1 MKRALVFASMAALAL
16 YFVLLSAAVLS
27 PLNPFGG
34 GKWLS
39 RGCDYMMRVTEI
51 DCLLRGVNP
60 YDVWHGDIVLKP
72 YVPHAGEPR
81 MAVEGKEGFTE
92 LINAYVPWEYI
103 MMMPFAIM
111 PRTFSWILYFALMM
125 AGLWVVFRVGKSFG
139 MRFADECHE
148 IGAAVGV
155 APILLAGL
163 PIYQNFHAGNLALP
177 VLLSSAL
184 MAVCLNR
191 GKDALAG
198 VCWAFAML
206 KPNLGLAFAIP
217 LLMRKKFLTCFVA
230 AGTCLALTVISSLL
244 CGTSPF
250 ALVLQGPAASA
261 FAFMG
266 CGTFPYFLCGM
277 LSGSLDIMAGVAV
290 GAVVCLMMTC
300 VLVRA
305 GFRDWIVLAMP
316 AAVVGA
322 AWSYSQCYCFTM
334 NWFFFVVLV
343 AALVRRP
350 RSKFLWCIAAL
361 SALLMTRI
369 YNFAHTLD
377 GLALGSGFDT
387 ASALH
392 YHVDSLVTSASLMV
406 VAVFCVWMSRS
417 DMQKGRL
424 P

>member
-1 MKRALVFASMAALAL
+1 MNRVVAIAAFAALAL
-16 YFVLLSAAVLS
+16 YCVLVAVVVMS
-27 PLNPFGG
+27 PLNPFGNG
-34 GKWLS
+34 GWVTK
-39 RGCDYMMRVTEI
+39 GGDYMLRMTEI

-60 YDVWHGDIVLKP
+60 YDVWHGDVVLKP

-103 MMMPFAIM
+103 MMMPFAVM
-111 PRTFSWILYFALMM
+111 PRTFSWILYFVLMM
-125 AGLWVVFRVGKSFG
+125 AGLWVVFHIGKSFG
-139 MRFADECHE
+139 MSFSDRGYEV
-148 IGAAVGV
+148 GVAVGV

-217 LLMRKKFLTCFVA
+217 LLMRKKFQTCFVA
-230 AGTCLALTVISSLL
+230 AGTCLVLTVVASFL
-244 CGTSPF
+244 CNTSPV

-277 LSGSLDIMAGVAV
+277 LPGNLDVVAGIAV
-290 GAVVCLMMTC
+290 GAVVCFMMTRL
-300 VLVRA
+300 LVRA
-305 GFRDWIVLAMP
+305 GFRDWIVLVMP

-334 NWFFFVVLV
+334 NWFFFAVLV
-343 AALVRRP
+343 AALARWP
-350 RSKFLWCIAAL
+350 RSKFLWCIAVA

-369 YNFAHTLD
+369 YNFAHTLAR
-377 GLALGSGFDT
+377 LALGSDFDT

-392 YHVDSLVTSASLMV
+392 YHVDSLVTLASLVV

-417 DMQKGRL
+417 DMQRK
-424 P
+424 

>member
-1 MKRALVFASMAALAL
+1 
-16 YFVLLSAAVLS
+16 
-27 PLNPFGG
+27 
-34 GKWLS
+34 
-39 RGCDYMMRVTEI
+39 
-51 DCLLRGVNP
+51 
-60 YDVWHGDIVLKP
+60 KP
-72 YVPHAGEPR
+72 YIPHAGEPR

-103 MMMPFAIM
+103 MMMPFAVM

-139 MRFADECHE
+139 MRFADGGHE
-148 IGAAVGV
+148 IGVAVGA

-184 MAVCLNR
+184 MAACLNR

-217 LLMRKKFLTCFVA
+217 LLMRKKFLTCIVA
-230 AGTCLALTVISSLL
+230 AGTCLALTAISSLL
-244 CGTSPF
+244 CSTSPF

-261 FAFMG
+261 FAFVG

-277 LSGSLDIMAGVAV
+277 LPGSLDVMAGIAV
-290 GAVVCLMMTC
+290 GAVVCLVMTR

-334 NWFFFVVLV
+334 NWFFFAVLA
-343 AALVRRP
+343 AALARRP
-350 RSKFLWCIAAL
+350 RSKFLWCIAVA

-369 YNFAHTLD
+369 YNFAHTLA
-377 GLALGSGFDT
+377 GLALGSGFDA
-387 ASALH
+387 ASELH
-392 YHVDSLVTSASLMV
+392 YHVDSLVTTAGLA
-406 VAVFCVWMSRS
+406 VAAAFCAWLSRNT
-417 DMQKGRL
+417 DGMRADD
-424 P
+424 

>member
-1 MKRALVFASMAALAL
+1 MKKAVAIAAFAALAL
-16 YFVLLSAAVLS
+16 YCGLVTVAVLS

-34 GKWLS
+34 GGWLT
-39 RGCDYMMRVTEI
+39 RGGDYMLRMTEI

-60 YDVWHGDIVLKP
+60 YDVWHGDVVLKP

-125 AGLWVVFRVGKSFG
+125 AGLWVLFRLGKSFG
-139 MRFADECHE
+139 MSFSGRGYEV
-148 IGAAVGV
+148 GVAVGV

-177 VLLSSAL
+177 VLLASAL

-198 VCWAFAML
+198 VYWAFAML

-230 AGTCLALTVISSLL
+230 AGTCLALTAISSLL

-277 LSGSLDIMAGVAV
+277 LPGSLDIMAGIAV
-290 GAVVCLMMTC
+290 GAAVCFFMTRA
-300 VLVRA
+300 LVRA

-343 AALVRRP
+343 AALARRP

-369 YNFAHTLD
+369 YNFAHTLA

-392 YHVDSLVTSASLMV
+392 YHVDSLVTSASLV
-406 VAVFCVWMSRS
+406 VVVVFCVRVARS
-417 DMQKGRL
+417 DMQRK
-424 P
+424 